1 MTINQI
7 QKLQQTEYSDH
18 YSVFDKNGNKICD
31 VGAIQDA
38 WLMCSLDV
46 TRYYKKVKIIL
57 DQIVSIP
64 SIRMDDDKQL
74 KEQKILQESSSI
86 PFIP

>member
-7 QKLQQTEYSDH
+7 QKLRQTEYSDY

-31 VGAIQDA
+31 TGVVQDA
-38 WLMCSLDV
+38 LLMCALDV
-46 TRYYKKVKIIL
+46 TRHYKKVKIIL
-57 DQIVSIP
+57 DQIVSVP

-74 KEQKILQESSSI
+74 KEQKILQESTSI
-86 PFIP
+86 PFTP